1 MSLDQLMRHL
11 ARHGVPRPAR
21 PTWREALWIGVI
33 AGLLVGAAAA
43 VVLSGP
49 NLVGGM

>member
-11 ARHGVPRPAR
+11 APHGQPRPAR
-21 PTWREALWIGVI
+21 LTWREALWLGVV
-33 AGLLVGAAAA
+33 AGLLVGAAVA